1 MELETQVFCQ
11 MEKSAFWIVAEK
23 RAPQN
28 DDVHPPG
35 TPKVRKFGE
44 KWRFSPK
51 IRALRL

>member
-23 RAPQN
+23 RVPQN

-44 KWRFSPK
+44 K
-51 IRALRL
+51 